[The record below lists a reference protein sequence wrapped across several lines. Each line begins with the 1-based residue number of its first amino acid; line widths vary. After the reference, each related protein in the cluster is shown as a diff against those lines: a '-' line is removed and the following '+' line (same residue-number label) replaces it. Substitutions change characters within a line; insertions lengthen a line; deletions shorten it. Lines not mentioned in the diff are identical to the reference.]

1 MRIARFVRGDAR
13 PQYAFVQKDQNDGRD
28 YLVALNGYPFSSEQV
43 EPTGERCPLD
53 GEGVR
58 LLAPLLPSKVYG
70 MAHNFRGE
78 AGARP
83 QLYLK
88 PSSAVA
94 GPDDPIVRPAFS
106 RKIVCSPMLAV
117 VIGRL
122 CRNVAEGDALRQVL
136 GYSIVDDV
144 CAADVEKTDSSWV
157 RARSFDT
164 SMPMGPWLQTELDP
178 ASASLSAS
186 LNGETVPE
194 ACGNTSELLRSVAQE
209 ISCVSGFSTLLPGD
223 VIISGAP
230 CEGVEVAP
238 GDEIVVTVP
247 GLGALRNV
255 VVAQ

>member
-1 MRIARFVRGDAR
+1 MRIVRFVRGNSR

-43 EPTGERCPLD
+43 EPTGERYPLD
-53 GEGVR
+53 GEGIR
-58 LLAPLLPSKVYG
+58 LLAPLLPSKIYG
-70 MAHNFRGE
+70 VAHNFRGE

-94 GPDDPIVRPAFS
+94 GPDDPIVRPVFS
-106 RKIVCSPMLAV
+106 QKIICSPMLGI

-122 CRNVAEGDALRQVL
+122 CRNVAEKDALQQVL

-144 CAADVEKTDSSWV
+144 CAADVEKLDPSWV

-164 SMPMGPWLQTELDP
+164 SMPMGPWLQTQLDP

-186 LNGETVPE
+186 LNGETVPK
-194 ACGNTSELLRSVAQE
+194 ACGNTSELLCSVAQE
-209 ISCVSGFSTLLPGD
+209 ISYVSSFSTLLPGD

-247 GLGALRNV
+247 GLGSLRSI